1 MGRSRGT
8 RGVRTLGSG
17 DPARAA
23 FADRVRTIMQ
33 DQGLSVT
40 ETARRVRQHL
50 PEGESISQASIS
62 HYRTGRAVPSLRYL
76 DALSLAL
83 GVPKSELM
91 SIWDAGDSEG
101 QSQKKGA
108 AESQPHMQPS
118 PARAMSP
125 RGAQAS
131 ASDGCVH
138 FVDLGDKM
146 RLRVDQVLPWSTGL
160 QILEILRGSS
170 AERERD
176 SKTVEPC
183 TIVSAP
189 VAAKESTESD

>member
-1 MGRSRGT
+1 
-8 RGVRTLGSG
+8 LGSG

-33 DQGLSVT
+33 DRGLSVT
-40 ETARRVRQHL
+40 ETARRVRQYL

-62 HYRTGRAVPSLRYL
+62 HYRTGRAVPRLRYL

-91 SIWDAGDSEG
+91 SIGDASESAG
-101 QSQKKGA
+101 SRRKRALAEGKPQPAQEGA
-108 AESQPHMQPS
+108 VTERGG
-118 PARAMSP
+118 PATTLE
-125 RGAQAS
+125 
-131 ASDGCVH
+131 GCVQ

-160 QILEILRGSS
+160 QILEILRGSG
-170 AERERD
+170 AERDRD
-176 SKTVEPC
+176 PQTVEPC
-183 TIVSAP
+183 AIPSPP
-189 VAAKESTESD
+189 VAVKEPSE